1 MRTFRSYLSE
11 KLRDERFRRLYEEE
25 RQLAELSL
33 KISDVRQQKGL
44 SQAEVAR
51 RAQITQQ
58 QLSRVE
64 NGINC
69 NLVTFLK
76 VCNALDLQVDLEQ
89 SRAEQVVG

>member
-1 MRTFRSYLSE
+1 MRTFRSYLRE
-11 KLRDERFRRLYEEE
+11 KLKDERFRRLYEEE

-33 KISDVRQQKGL
+33 KISDTRQQKGL

-69 NLVTFLK
+69 NLSTFLK
-76 VCNALDLQVDLEQ
+76 VCKALDLRVDLEQ
-89 SRAEQVVG
+89 SRVDQVVG

>member
-1 MRTFRSYLSE
+1 MRTFRSYLRE
-11 KLRDERFRRLYEEE
+11 KLKDERFRRLYEEE

-33 KISDVRQQKGL
+33 KISDMRQQKGL

-69 NLVTFLK
+69 NLSTFLK
-76 VCNALDLQVDLEQ
+76 VCKALDLRVDLER
-89 SRAEQVVG
+89 SKMDEVVG